1 LDSNWMKL
9 NLTNTINSAIKIID
23 GNKKWNK
30 EQ

>member
-1 LDSNWMKL
+1 MKL